1 MPMKID
7 TILFDLDGT
16 LIDTND
22 LIINSF
28 LHTLGHYY
36 PNKYQRDDV
45 LPFMGPSLRETFG
58 AMDSENVEE
67 MIVTYRKFNVENHD
81 ALVKEFPNVLEA
93 VQALKEGGY
102 KIGIVTTK
110 MHDVVMKGLKLA
122 KLDEY
127 FDVIVALDH
136 VTKEKPDPEPIL
148 LALEKLG
155 SKPETAIM
163 VGDNYHDILAG
174 KNAGTL
180 TAGVAWS
187 AKGREYLEKFE
198 PDFMLESMT
207 DILGIVGVET
217 E

>member
-1 MPMKID
+1 MKID

-22 LIINSF
+22 LIIQSF
-28 LHTLGHYY
+28 VHTLGIYY
-36 PNKYQRDDV
+36 PNKYSRDDV

-58 AMDSENVEE
+58 AMDPDNVEE
-67 MIVTYRKFNVENHD
+67 MILTYRNFNLENHD
-81 ALVKEFPNVLEA
+81 TLVKEFTGVLEA
-93 VQALKEGGY
+93 VKELKEGGY
-102 KIGIVTTK
+102 KLGIVTTK
-110 MHDVVMKGLKLA
+110 MHDVVLKGLKLS

-155 SKPETAIM
+155 SNPDTAIM

-174 KNAGTL
+174 KNAGTK

-198 PDFMLESMT
+198 PDFMLESMA
-207 DILGIVGVET
+207 DILDIVEAKA